1 MKIKKETLVLVFII
15 FLGLILRLWGINFG
29 LPYLFHQDEPIVVNH
44 AMAYGTGD
52 FNPHFFAIPPLTSYI
67 LFIVYGLFFI
77 VGKLFG
83 VFTTAD
89 SFALSFLKDP
99 TFFYLLGRF
108 FIGVV
113 PGTLCIFFTFRL
125 YKHFFSSYK
134 GALFAAAVV
143 AFSFLNVL
151 NSHYIYTDMLM
162 SLFIIVCMIRIII
175 MYHKPTLA
183 NYLYAGL
190 IIGMAASIKYN
201 AIILIAPFIIV
212 HFLVSV
218 ERKHKLLSR
227 NLFIYIASLLTVFF
241 ATNPFA
247 FLDFK
252 FFISALS
259 NQAGASVYVGWI
271 HHIFYSLKESVTVFI
286 GMCGLLGFII
296 LFLRNMRR
304 AFILLSFPL
313 IFYIHLVFLSQHFPR
328 YILPIIPFFALSSG
342 YLIFEFIIP
351 KIKNRMIAKTVV
363 LLCVFSLVPLAVK
376 SIKADY
382 LLSIIDTRTEAASW
396 IESNIEQDQPI
407 AVDHTFFRPA
417 ITQNKRQLEDKHAL
431 LGIQDGLISVKK
443 KKLELMLKA
452 AEGKKGYHIYYLS
465 KNPEGQGQFLSTMP
479 ALAFDYN
486 LLRAKGIKYIV
497 INYANRQKA
506 VGGFYEELKNNAQ
519 VLKSFSPYKNHNIR
533 FSYDLIATTC
543 MPILSAELYSKDQ
556 NGPALVIY
564 EVKDQ

>member
-1 MKIKKETLVLVFII
+1 
-15 FLGLILRLWGINFG
+15 
-29 LPYLFHQDEPIVVNH
+29 
-44 AMAYGTGD
+44 
-52 FNPHFFAIPPLTSYI
+52 
-67 LFIVYGLFFI
+67 
-77 VGKLFG
+77 
-83 VFTTAD
+83 
-89 SFALSFLKDP
+89 
-99 TFFYLLGRF
+99 
-108 FIGVV
+108 
-113 PGTLCIFFTFRL
+113 
-125 YKHFFSSYK
+125 
-134 GALFAAAVV
+134 
-143 AFSFLNVL
+143 
-151 NSHYIYTDMLM
+151 
-162 SLFIIVCMIRIII
+162 
-175 MYHKPTLA
+175 
-183 NYLYAGL
+183 
-190 IIGMAASIKYN
+190 
-201 AIILIAPFIIV
+201 
-212 HFLVSV
+212 
-218 ERKHKLLSR
+218 
-227 NLFIYIASLLTVFF
+227 
-241 ATNPFA
+241 
-247 FLDFK
+247 
-252 FFISALS
+252 
-259 NQAGASVYVGWI
+259 
-271 HHIFYSLKESVTVFI
+271 
-286 GMCGLLGFII
+286 
-296 LFLRNMRR
+296 
-304 AFILLSFPL
+304 
-313 IFYIHLVFLSQHFPR
+313 
-328 YILPIIPFFALSSG
+328 
-342 YLIFEFIIP
+342 
-351 KIKNRMIAKTVV
+351 MIAKTVV